1 LTNRPK
7 MKFTKTN
14 LSFNAGR
21 ALPGGACLL
30 VSAVLVACG
39 GGGGGG
45 VVELPETAVVQ
56 SVSDAHVLEGSAGAS
71 AQLEFVVTLDKPAV
85 KGVDVTFSTL
95 STAKAGIDSAG
106 SAKGGASCDAGTD
119 FISVSNSKVSI
130 AKGAS
135 TVNLQ
140 VSVCGDSAFEPNE
153 TLKISW
159 TSSSGGAGTATG
171 KIVNDDAGGLNGSGA
186 TTVMGGVAA
195 FGRDTNSLTN
205 ASADGALGFSFE
217 RQPSATSWNCTY
229 DKVSGLTWERLSGF
243 TSTYASLGSYVQ
255 TVNTAQPCG
264 YSDWR
269 VPTSTE
275 LLSLMDASTTNGNA
289 PNADR
294 VGATDAMTGQ
304 FWTSEITS
312 FSTNN
317 AWLVDADNGG
327 AVSYKAITNP
337 SGVRLVRGSAISS
350 VCDKTDQRFSDLTDG
365 TVADAKTG
373 LMWKQC
379 QEGSSGS
386 ACTEGTPFGFS
397 QVTDITNRVS
407 AVNTSSSSTGLGY
420 SDWRIPTKN
429 ELASLVNRACTGGP
443 VINADFFP
451 GTESASYVS
460 ATYDAN
466 NADQFWF
473 VSFLDGT
480 ISKAGILNKRLR
492 LVRAGQ

>member
-1 LTNRPK
+1 

-21 ALPGGACLL
+21 ALPASACLL
-30 VSAVLVACG
+30 VSAVLAACG

-45 VVELPETAVVQ
+45 VVEPPETAVVQ
-56 SVSDAHVLEGSAGAS
+56 SVSDAQVLEGSAGAS
-71 AQLEFVVTLDKPAV
+71 AQLEFLVTLDKPAV
-85 KGVDVTFSTL
+85 KGVDVTFSTV
-95 STAKAGIDSAG
+95 STAKAGIDSTG
-106 SAKGGASCDAGTD
+106 SAKGGASCAAGTD

-159 TSSSGGAGTATG
+159 TSSTGGAGTATG

-217 RQPSATSWNCTY
+217 KQPSAASWNCTY
-229 DKVSGLTWERLSGF
+229 DKVSGLTWERLSGVS
-243 TSTYASLGSYVQ
+243 STYASLGSYVQ
-255 TVNTAQPCG
+255 TVNTARPCG

-269 VPTSTE
+269 VPTATE
-275 LLSLMDASTTNGNA
+275 LLSLMDASRPAAYGA
-289 PNADR
+289 VNADR
-294 VGATDAMTGQ
+294 EGVTDAAMTGQ
-304 FWTSEITS
+304 FWTVESLPAVGAVD
-312 FSTNN
+312 
-317 AWLVDADNGG
+317 AWLVDALNGG
-327 AVSYKAITNP
+327 AVSFAAKSN
-337 SGVRLVRGSAISS
+337 SLGVRLVRGSATSN
-350 VCDKTDQRFSDLTDG
+350 VCDKSDQRFSDLTDG

-407 AVNTSSSSTGLGY
+407 SVNTPSSSTGLGY